1 MDALYELHVQL
12 EPETLTIKWHSFYKH
27 VLEHEQE
34 FGPLY
39 MARRDC
45 ALLMDNLEWAL
56 SSEKKKDFCN
66 SRKTTRESCPEVR
79 HSSNVI
85 QREQLT
91 AHHRALLRQLL
102 LPDNCTLRKR
112 GSYMESSFT
121 SLTPLRNVH
130 LLDGPRETPRYFDG
144 GGRGF
149 QIEHRD
155 EAPRLGTSSQLIRDS
170 PNSFPAIT
178 AEYPGEQMPRGVYGY
193 GPHPHFD
200 RRDQY
205 SSILSHSEKT
215 PISVMLS
222 SCLENGLFNVEKAGR
237 IVHEAYR
244 TRTPKVKEEI
254 ESFLAKN
261 AYKFTGP
268 MIIGEPDLMNPDWH
282 QIMTCGQ
289 QLLNHFICAQHQKV
303 INLSAKNCEEFRDVG
318 GAVYNVTGIFHYPR
332 EPPFSG
338 EQISLLGINPSNQSA
353 HIRLKSMLFHVLS
366 RSCTQQCDI
375 QSVTWILPNEK
386 NSKGPNRRDFPDDL
400 TALKQALVEL
410 RHGTFLPPVIGQKY
424 GRFVYRKRHTTTPS
438 TSFSHQLMPYQLT
451 AQETEDTERQEFH
464 DTNVAVLTEAPTS
477 VDDSD
482 KLGETIISKE
492 ASLPKKNNGKNSG
505 RRRHNSQK
513 DKEEEETDG
522 QAAPAKRANIRRT
535 RRNI

>member
-1 MDALYELHVQL
+1 MEGR
-12 EPETLTIKWHSFYKH
+12 K
-27 VLEHEQE
+27 
-34 FGPLY
+34 
-39 MARRDC
+39 RRRRG
-45 ALLMDNLEWAL
+45 DNFSTFFRLSGEKTESDD
-56 SSEKKKDFCN
+56 SSESEGGHEEILGID
-66 SRKTTRESCPEVR
+66 V
-79 HSSNVI
+79 
-85 QREQLT
+85 
-91 AHHRALLRQLL
+91 
-102 LPDNCTLRKR
+102 NCRT
-112 GSYMESSFT
+112 
-121 SLTPLRNVH
+121 
-130 LLDGPRETPRYFDG
+130 D
-144 GGRGF
+144 
-149 QIEHRD
+149 
-155 EAPRLGTSSQLIRDS
+155 
-170 PNSFPAIT
+170 
-178 AEYPGEQMPRGVYGY
+178 
-193 GPHPHFD
+193 
-200 RRDQY
+200 
-205 SSILSHSEKT
+205 SSILSSSDGENTDEFPETVERTISDQMDISWNEKT

-268 MIIGEPDLMNPDWH
+268 MIIGEPDLMNPDWQ
-282 QIMTCGQ
+282 QIMICGQ
-289 QLLNHFICAQHQKV
+289 QLLHHLICAQQQKV

-338 EQISLLGINPSNQSA
+338 EQISLLGITPSNQSA

-400 TALKQALVEL
+400 YVTLRDLFLQFFGLDYRELDAPYRDEFSTLKCLQSYEDDNSKKKYFEFLAHTRYSYLTTTFRTALKQALIEL
-410 RHGTFLPPVIGQKY
+410 RHGTFLPPVIGQMY
-424 GRFVYRKRHTTTPS
+424 GRFVYRKRHTTTTS

-451 AQETEDTERQEFH
+451 AQGTEETERQEVH

-477 VDDSD
+477 VDDLNQ
-482 KLGETIISKE
+482 LGETIISKE
-492 ASLPKKNNGKNSG
+492 ASLPKKNTGKNSG

-513 DKEEEETDG
+513 DREEEETDG